1 MINSQKLLE
10 IFFELRCYVYMGYS
24 HILIFLMQQPYSTQ
38 ATKNTRKWVGGRSL
52 LYQKHLKVIQ
62 GMKKRKWREMKNEF
76 FNMKEIYTSKCAL
89 DVTLVYECWFFF
101 LSKIKKKKNNT
112 EFIFI

>member
-24 HILIFLMQQPYSTQ
+24 HILVFLMQQPYSTQ

-76 FNMKEIYTSKCAL
+76 FHMKEIYTSKCAL
-89 DVTLVYECWFFF
+89 DVTLVYECCFF
-101 LSKIKKKKNNT
+101 SKQN
-112 EFIFI
+112 